1 MTNNLPRLTAE
12 QVRERLVSALPGAVC
27 HVRDD
32 SHLHA
37 GHAGAQG
44 GAAHFHLQI
53 SAPQLQ
59 GISTVRQHRLVYDAV
74 HDWMPER
81 IHALQIEIQRL

>member
-1 MTNNLPRLTAE
+1 VERITSVQLQTRLLE
-12 QVRERLVSALPGAVC
+12 ALPGASC
-27 HVRDD
+27 SVRDD

-44 GAAHFHLQI
+44 GAAHFHVQI

-59 GISTVRQHRLVYDAV
+59 GLSKVRQHRLVYDAV

-81 IHALQIEIQRL
+81 IHALQIDIQSL